1 MSKTNLKPWVLLP
14 YTPHLKHNM
23 KRVLVLLA
31 LLMAYQNASAQLFTK
46 EKVAN
51 NIDNLDQK
59 FLSWGYFL
67 GFNQYDFKFNY
78 EQDLKDI
85 LVDKTFGFHLGLIG
99 DMRINDHL
107 NLRLEPGV
115 FFTTRNLMYD
125 ESYFAGTDFN
135 SSDLMREVKSTYIH
149 VPLLLKVSTKRINNF
164 KPFIIGG
171 FSTALNLSSNQDN
184 PDDNSAGEFRM
195 RKNTYFY
202 EIGFGIDL
210 YLLYFKF
217 TPSIRGIFAIND
229 EIIRDADPNSPWT
242 GNVAKMQTRGIFINF
257 TFQ

>member
-1 MSKTNLKPWVLLP
+1 MSKTSHKLWVWQQF
-14 YTPHLKHNM
+14 TQHLKHNM
-23 KRVLVLLA
+23 KRIIIFLA
-31 LLMAYQNASAQLFTK
+31 LILAFQNVSAQLFTK

-51 NIDNLDQK
+51 NIDNIDQK

-78 EQDLKDI
+78 NQDLKDI

-115 FFTTRNLMYD
+115 FFTTRNLQYD
-125 ESYFAGTDFN
+125 ESYFAGTEFN
-135 SSDLMREVKSTYIH
+135 DSDLLREVKSTYIH
-149 VPLLLKVSTKRINNF
+149 VPLLLKISTKRINNF

-195 RKNTYFY
+195 KKSTYFY

-217 TPSIRGIFAIND
+217 TPSIRGVFAIND
-229 EIIRDADPNSPWT
+229 EIVRDADPNSPWT
-242 GNVAKMQTRGIFINF
+242 GNVAKMQTRGVFINF